1 LNPKWGKNK
10 IVHANL
16 STKKV
21 INPKNKNKIASVL
34 KKLYGLERKK
44 NLGKKMAYF
53 THCNY
58 SLS

>member
-21 INPKNKNKIASVL
+21 TNPKNKNKIASVL
-34 KKLYGLERKK
+34 KKLYVLERKK
-44 NLGKKMAYF
+44 FGEKNGLLH
-53 THCNY
+53 T
-58 SLS
+58 L